1 MMALSTAVM
10 SFDLLFLKFSC
21 VTPIRRDDR
30 RRPRAS
36 NKVNATTRSAR
47 HLSRIEGWK
56 LDSSK

>member
-10 SFDLLFLKFSC
+10 RFEVLFLKFSC
-21 VTPIRRDDR
+21 VAPIRRGDR
-30 RRPRAS
+30 RRARAS
-36 NKVNATTRSAR
+36 NKVNATPTSAR